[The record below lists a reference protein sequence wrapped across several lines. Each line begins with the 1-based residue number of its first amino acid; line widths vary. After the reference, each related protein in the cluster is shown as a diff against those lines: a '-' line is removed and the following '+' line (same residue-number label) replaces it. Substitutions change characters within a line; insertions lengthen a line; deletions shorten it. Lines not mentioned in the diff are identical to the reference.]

1 MMLKQKEQLKTQLGL
16 LAPEKME
23 NLSGEECQPLFDCG
37 VKALEVGNVATAF
50 LCFSG
55 IETNSPAALFNL
67 ALCFFKAEDYE
78 HALDWLHQARK
89 KMENLKTTRP
99 HKTVPILLEKTE
111 ANQCG
116 YRFPMQNEFPV
127 LLPVRAEQQ
136 IMRLQADI
144 LYALGRTDELEILLH
159 VLGGKGYE
167 NIERIRNSLAN
178 NREEI

>member
-1 MMLKQKEQLKTQLGL
+1 MLKHKEQPKTRLGI
-16 LAPEKME
+16 LAPDKKET
-23 NLSGEECQPLFDCG
+23 LSVEECQPLFSCG

-89 KMENLKTTRP
+89 KMENLKSIRP
-99 HKTVPILLEKTE
+99 HKAVPVLLEKTE
-111 ANQCG
+111 AKQCG
-116 YRFPMQNEFPV
+116 YRFPMQYEFPA

-167 NIERIRNSLAN
+167 NIERIRNSLVN